1 MSSVGTRRLVG
12 RRELFRYVQIS
23 AVVRLPFQSKADLSR
38 WLCHL
43 LMAGCFLQGGV
54 GFTEHQEV
62 SAA

>member
-1 MSSVGTRRLVG
+1 
-12 RRELFRYVQIS
+12 
-23 AVVRLPFQSKADLSR
+23 LSR